1 MKNLLFLEPFYGG
14 SHKDFADG
22 WIQHSQHN
30 IDLVTLPARFW
41 KWRLRMAALYFLDV
55 VDDFKKYDAVICTS
69 MMSISELKN
78 HCTVPIFLYMHESQL
93 SYPLPKSS
101 KVDHHGIHIDFNNCL
116 AADWLVFNSQTH
128 MNAFISHIN
137 KYFARVPEYTPQ
149 WIHNIITKKAQVL
162 HPGCQLKNNEVFPA
176 NERPIIIWNHRWEFD
191 KNPEEFFA
199 ALREIDRKGYA
210 FDLVLLGE
218 CGQDVPKPFIK
229 AQQLWGQRILHYG
242 FLPSKNDYIQ
252 WLQRADLIISTAIQE
267 NFGIS
272 VVEAMY
278 YHCFPLLPHRL
289 SYPEVLPSEYH
300 KDCLYVDFS
309 DLVAKIENFLQQ
321 KYPTKNIVKNISQN
335 MSQYSWTKAVA
346 KYDAFF

>member
-41 KWRLRMAALYFLDV
+41 KWRLRMAALYFLDII
-55 VDDFKKYDAVICTS
+55 DDFEKYDAVICTS
-69 MMSISELKN
+69 MMSMSELKN
-78 HCTVPIFLYMHESQL
+78 HCSVPIFLYMHESQL

-128 MNAFISHIN
+128 MDTFLSHID
-137 KYFARVPEYTPQ
+137 KYFMRVPEYAPR
-149 WIHNIITKKAQVL
+149 WVYEVITKKAQVL
-162 HPGCQLKNNEVFPA
+162 HPGCQLKERKVFA
-176 NERPIIIWNHRWEFD
+176 TNERPIIVWNHRWEFD

-199 ALREIDRKGYA
+199 ALREIDHKGYA

-229 AQQLWGQRILHYG
+229 AKEMWGKRILHYG
-242 FLPSKNDYIQ
+242 FVQSKSEYIE
-252 WLQRADLIISTAIQE
+252 WLQRADLVISTAIQE

-272 VVEAMY
+272 VVEAIY
-278 YHCFPLLPHRL
+278 YGCFPLLPRRL
-289 SYPEVLPSEYH
+289 SYPEVLPYEYH
-300 KDCLYVDFS
+300 SDCLYDGFS
-309 DLVAKIENFLQQ
+309 DLILKIEEFLQSAKLKKEYRQ
-321 KYPTKNIVKNISQN
+321 KMSHAMAKFSWEKVVK
-335 MSQYSWTKAVA
+335 
-346 KYDAFF
+346 KYDTIF